1 MSTSDP
7 HRASHSWAEILIDI
21 EKREEL
27 TPDKA
32 TWAMESI
39 LSGEASAIVM
49 AGFLTAMRTKG
60 ETAAEMTSFA
70 KVMANFGRV
79 VDVAQPVIDTCGTGG
94 DRSHTINVSTT
105 AALIVAGAGGL
116 VCKHGGRA
124 SSSMSGSADVLEALD
139 VVIDLDEDGV
149 KYCLDTARIGFGFAP
164 IFHPAMANVV
174 PVRRELKVPTLF
186 NFLGPLVNPAR
197 ASRQIVG
204 VSDPQM
210 ADVLI
215 GVLSET
221 GSTHAMVVF
230 GDDGL
235 DELTT
240 TAPSNVVELVRDEY
254 GYTEIRRYRLDAAH
268 LGFARA
274 TATELRGGSAEDNAR
289 ALLDALEGVPGPKA
303 DIAILN
309 AAGGIYVG
317 GLASSMAEA
326 VDKARESVQSGAA
339 RTALELLVKSSHEA
353 RAPEQ

>member
-1 MSTSDP
+1 MSTSD
-7 HRASHSWAEILIDI
+7 HSASFSWAEILIDI
-21 EKREEL
+21 EKGVEL
-27 TPDKA
+27 TPGKA

-60 ETAAEMTSFA
+60 ETSSEMTSFA
-70 KVMANFGRV
+70 KVMADFGRV

-124 SSSMSGSADVLEALD
+124 SSSMSGSADVLEALG
-139 VVIDLDEDGV
+139 VVIDLDEEGV
-149 KYCLDTARIGFGFAP
+149 RYCLDTARIGFCFAP

-210 ADVLI
+210 ADALI
-215 GVLSET
+215 GVLSEL
-221 GSTHAMVVF
+221 GSTHAMVVW

-254 GYTEIRRYRLDAAH
+254 GYTEIRRYRIDAAH

-274 TATELRGGSAEDNAR
+274 TAGELRGGTAAENAR
-289 ALLDALEGVPGPKA
+289 TLLETLDGVPGPKA
-303 DIAILN
+303 DIAMLN

-317 GLASSMAEA
+317 GLATSMTEA
-326 VDKARESVQSGAA
+326 VEKARESIQSGAA
-339 RTALELLVKSSHEA
+339 RTALDLLVKSSHEA
-353 RAPEQ
+353 RAPQR

>member
-1 MSTSDP
+1 MSTSD
-7 HRASHSWAEILIDI
+7 HSASFSWAEILIDI
-21 EKREEL
+21 EKGVEL
-27 TPDKA
+27 TPGKA

-60 ETAAEMTSFA
+60 ETSSEMTSFA
-70 KVMANFGRV
+70 KVMADFGRV
-79 VDVAQPVIDTCGTGG
+79 VEVAQPVIDTCGTGG

-124 SSSMSGSADVLEALD
+124 SSSMSGSADVLEALG
-139 VVIDLDEDGV
+139 VVIDLDEEGV
-149 KYCLDTARIGFGFAP
+149 RYCLDTARIGFCFAP

-197 ASRQIVG
+197 ATRQIVG

-210 ADVLI
+210 ADALI
-215 GVLSET
+215 GVLSEL
-221 GSTHAMVVF
+221 GSTHAMVVW

-240 TAPSNVVELVRDEY
+240 TAPSNVVELVRDE
-254 GYTEIRRYRLDAAH
+254 
-268 LGFARA
+268 
-274 TATELRGGSAEDNAR
+274 
-289 ALLDALEGVPGPKA
+289 
-303 DIAILN
+303 
-309 AAGGIYVG
+309 
-317 GLASSMAEA
+317 
-326 VDKARESVQSGAA
+326 
-339 RTALELLVKSSHEA
+339 
-353 RAPEQ
+353 